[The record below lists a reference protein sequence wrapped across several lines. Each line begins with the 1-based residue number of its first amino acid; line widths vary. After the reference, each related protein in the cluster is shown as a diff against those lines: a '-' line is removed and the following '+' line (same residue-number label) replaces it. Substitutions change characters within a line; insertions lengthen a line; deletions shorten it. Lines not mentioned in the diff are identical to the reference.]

1 MKLYFVKVC
10 SLVAL
15 LFIGCKLENHDAINA
30 SIGMENTENL
40 SLPEITVS
48 YKTVPSEVKTYC
60 NELLEAGLGCDI
72 YRLDELGT
80 GTIVSFSSADSDVS
94 FYYTLDG
101 TVPTKQSLKY
111 TNPFEIITISEIR
124 VKAFKDNASSKVSSL
139 KINTPYGKTQSEF
152 KTLIA
157 GDGLAGIYIIYEALD
172 DHSRPNFLKQHF
184 ILHLDDGNKA
194 SGDGIP
200 SKGIITFDSYNQNNF
215 MDMIG
220 TTDIFQNN
228 IFESQGNWK
237 GTLWTGDLY
246 KIDCM
251 SDNYHKCICYFV
263 GG

>member
-48 YKTVPSEVKTYC
+48 YKTAPSEVKTYC
-60 NELLEAGLGCDI
+60 NELLEAGWGCDI

-80 GTIVSFSSADSDVS
+80 GTIVSFSCADSDVS

-152 KTLIA
+152 KTLFA

-172 DHSRPNFLKQHF
+172 DHSGPNFLKQHF
-184 ILHLDDGNKA
+184 ILDLDDGNRL

-200 SKGIITFDSYNQNNF
+200 GEGIITFDSYNQNNF

-251 SDNYHKCICYFV
+251 SDNYHKCICCSV